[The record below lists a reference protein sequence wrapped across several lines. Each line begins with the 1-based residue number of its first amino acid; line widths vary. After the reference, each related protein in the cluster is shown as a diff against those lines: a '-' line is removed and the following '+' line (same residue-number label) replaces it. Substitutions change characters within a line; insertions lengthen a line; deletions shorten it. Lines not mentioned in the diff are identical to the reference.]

1 MIPFYQISRIIF
13 KICFFR
19 SCSPSRAIKQTYLEF
34 YSPADI
40 LWSSKTVGRV
50 LGYTTDNPYFS
61 IKEHD
66 LRLTNLNLIM
76 KSFLGHIPLI
86 NDGIKILGLSDH
98 LLSHQNVWIRSPE
111 LSTYKSYMK
120 KWTKEVKAYMP
131 VFQKFFKY

>member
-1 MIPFYQISRIIF
+1 MIPFYQISRIIL

-19 SCSPSRAIKQTYLEF
+19 SCSPSRAIKQTSLEF

-76 KSFLGHIPLI
+76 KSFLGHKPLI
-86 NDGIKILGLSDH
+86 NDGIKILG
-98 LLSHQNVWIRSPE
+98 HQNVWIQSPK

-120 KWTKEVKAYMP
+120 KGTKEVKAYMP
-131 VFQKFFKY
+131 VFQKFLKY